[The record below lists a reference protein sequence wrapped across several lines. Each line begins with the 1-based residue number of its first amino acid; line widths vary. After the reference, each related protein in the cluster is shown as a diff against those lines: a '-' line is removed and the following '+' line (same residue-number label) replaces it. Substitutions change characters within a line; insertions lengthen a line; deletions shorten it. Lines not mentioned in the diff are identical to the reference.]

1 MPANAPNIELSG
13 HTIAGLIDAEA
24 SFQIAEQNGGA
35 SLACSMTVAMR
46 DDDVEVLHGIA
57 RATGLGVVRAQR
69 QARHPQAC
77 WSVFRKDDAV
87 ELASFLMRNPLRS
100 RKRKDFDVWKAAVE
114 RWAGSDPDRVS
125 TMRILARQLREA
137 RRFSGPDAVDVVD
150 LVGGEGF
157 YDWLGGF
164 IAGDGHLGINQGRAR
179 LTVKL
184 RADDTLLLAA
194 LRDLTGSGTVHGPYR
209 NRAAHPSVVWNV
221 TRNAELVDLARRL
234 AGRVPGRKQLEFE
247 VWRTAVESPRDAER
261 VAAAASRLRDL
272 RLYRP
277 GTTPA
282 SRKNRRVQRMYEQN
296 CAWLP
301 LLRRWAEQE
310 PGPLTGT
317 GYDRWRPPGSPTR
330 NTLAVRFGSWY
341 DALDAARLADRAAVT
356 PELRDARVR
365 SGEERRAERRLVQR
379 ERTIAAVKRC
389 ATAVGRFPGP
399 TEYARWRLHNEPTA
413 PSFVTGYK
421 LFGGW
426 PELRAACEARS

>member
-1 MPANAPNIELSG
+1 M
-13 HTIAGLIDAEA
+13 TIA
-24 SFQIAEQNGGA
+24 
-35 SLACSMTVAMR
+35 VR
-46 DDDVEVLHGIA
+46 DDDVELLHAIA
-57 RATGLGVVRAQR
+57 RTTGLGVVHRGGQR
-69 QARHPQAC
+69 GNAQAC
-77 WSVFRKDDAV
+77 WLVYRKDDAV
-87 ELASFLMRNPLRS
+87 ALATYLMRYPLRS
-100 RKRKDFDVWKAAVE
+100 RKREDFEVWKGAVE
-114 RWAGSDPDRVS
+114 QWAGSDNDRFS
-125 TMRILARQLREA
+125 SMRVLAGEIREA

-157 YDWLGGF
+157 YEWLGGF
-164 IAGDGHLGINQGRAR
+164 IAGDGHLGIHDGRAR
-179 LTVKL
+179 LTLKL
-184 RADDTLLLAA
+184 RADDEPLLAA
-194 LRDLTGSGTVHGPYR
+194 IRDLTGSGNVRGPYR

-221 TRNAELVDLARRL
+221 TRNSELVDLARRL
-234 AGRVPGRKQLEFE
+234 GGRIPGRKELEFE
-247 VWRTAVESPRDAER
+247 VWRTAVESPRDAGR

-272 RLYRP
+272 RHYRP
-277 GTTPA
+277 GTAPA

-341 DALDAARLADRAAVT
+341 DALDAARLADRVAVT

-365 SGEERRAERRLVQR
+365 SGEAQRAERRLAQR

-389 ATAVGRFPGP
+389 AAAVGRFPGP

-413 PSFVTGYK
+413 PTFVTGYK

-426 PELRAACEARS
+426 ADLRVACEAHG